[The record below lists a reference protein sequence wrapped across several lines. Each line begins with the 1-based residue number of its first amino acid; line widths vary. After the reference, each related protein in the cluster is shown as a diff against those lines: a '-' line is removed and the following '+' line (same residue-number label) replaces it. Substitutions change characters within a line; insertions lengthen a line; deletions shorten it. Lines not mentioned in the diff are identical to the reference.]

1 MKEQRVEPASETPA
15 DRALLASDF
24 EEREHGAAAVP
35 APHRGD
41 AGEQEEFGAPTKSSP
56 VSVAHDFAGSS
67 PPESPRFVRGR
78 PEPPGGEN
86 HYANARVAENAS
98 IDGALESPPR
108 RTLAGSRS
116 IRSTLAAQTLR
127 GRVAAAP
134 WLPRGYSVKRSRG
147 NVAAATRNFGPG
159 AADIP

>member
-67 PPESPRFVRGR
+67 PPESPRSDHGR
-78 PEPPGGEN
+78 PQPPKES
-86 HYANARVAENAS
+86 HYAGARVAKNAS
-98 IDGALESPPR
+98 TDGALKTTPR
-108 RTLAGSRS
+108 
-116 IRSTLAAQTLR
+116 LR
-127 GRVAAAP
+127 R
-134 WLPRGYSVKRSRG
+134 
-147 NVAAATRNFGPG
+147 
-159 AADIP
+159 